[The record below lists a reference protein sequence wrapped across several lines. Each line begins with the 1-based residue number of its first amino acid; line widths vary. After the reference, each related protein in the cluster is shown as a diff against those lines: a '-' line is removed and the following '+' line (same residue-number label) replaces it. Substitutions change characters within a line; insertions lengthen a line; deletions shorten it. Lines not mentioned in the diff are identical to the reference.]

1 MVKIDDTAR
10 GSVRCPHR
18 VERTFEPS
26 ECGSPFGEISEVG
39 GGDGYNFG
47 GGSSSSGGYGGGD
60 EFEFGFETGTR
71 EGPIPEFDPQAF
83 ENPVASPGD
92 GCLMVRVAV
101 VAVAAVA
108 TVAKSTPRQ
117 ASSTARG
124 IPLVACS
131 GAATKRSTRR
141 PGCSNQHCPV

>member
-10 GSVRCPHR
+10 GSGSVRCPHR

-92 GCLMVRVAV
+92 MLFDGEGGSGSGGGGGDGSEVD
-101 VAVAAVA
+101 A
-108 TVAKSTPRQ
+108 TAGLFDGAGDTSGGLFGGGDEEIDP
-117 ASSTARG
+117 TAG
-124 IPLVACS
+124 LF
-131 GAATKRSTRR
+131 
-141 PGCSNQHCPV
+141 